1 MLKRLQN
8 DFLLWVQAKAG
19 LSSGFLI
26 SLAVAGGAILLM
38 FVFLCVT
45 AYAWLSIQLGSVFG
59 GLAMAGV
66 FLLMAVI
73 GAAASA
79 VARNRT
85 RQRAVVERAA
95 RAQATRAVIDPKV
108 LGIAMQAGR
117 ALGWQRLIPLALL
130 GFLAAQWV
138 QAARRKDTPDQTF

>member
-1 MLKRLQN
+1 MLKNLQN
-8 DFLLWVQAKAG
+8 AILLWVQAKSG
-19 LSSGFLI
+19 LSGGFLI

-45 AYAWLSIQLGSVFG
+45 GYVWLSIQLGPVFG

-66 FLLMAVI
+66 FLLVAVI
-73 GAAASA
+73 AAAASA
-79 VARNRT
+79 LARDRT
-85 RQRAVVERAA
+85 RQRAIVERAA
-95 RAQATRAVIDPKV
+95 RAQGTRALIDPKV

-138 QAARRKDTPDQTF
+138 QEARRKDTPDRIR